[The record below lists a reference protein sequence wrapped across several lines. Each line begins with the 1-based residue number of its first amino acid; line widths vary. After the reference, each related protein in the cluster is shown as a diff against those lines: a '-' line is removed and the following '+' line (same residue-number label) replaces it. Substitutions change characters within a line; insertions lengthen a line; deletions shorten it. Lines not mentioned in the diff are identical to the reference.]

1 MCGTLAS
8 VSTLLTRVGFGPP
21 PEPERWRRFPSQL
34 RSGGEEAVFVG
45 WEPARQRRLAL
56 DHLEHRLLLTEQVL
70 VGSGDDRD
78 LAVGADAGR
87 LELLHGPGD
96 GVDLTLEAALEA
108 DEDLDGADGERRDDD
123 PFDELVG
130 VGPQQGA
137 VLERARFALGAVAH
151 HEAAGPDLR
160 GDACP
165 LPASRESTSSPATEP
180 GGEHGVDRRRWT
192 DPLGAFDPEPTD
204 VGGQVGVERRDR
216 IVWEEECGHGN
227 PHETSA
233 PAPRQGPA
241 PEGSALRPHR
251 PPADDGHRFAHSP
264 LPTRQRAS
272 MPAACGAEGGDV
284 VRCWCSVFGCCG

>member
-1 MCGTLAS
+1 M
-8 VSTLLTRVGFGPP
+8 
-21 PEPERWRRFPSQL
+21 
-34 RSGGEEAVFVG
+34 FVG

-56 DHLEHRLLLTEQVL
+56 DHFEHRLLLTEQVL
-70 VGSGDDRD
+70 VRAGDDRD

-151 HEAAGPDLR
+151 HEAAGAALR
-160 GDACP
+160 GNACP
-165 LPASRESTSSPATEP
+165 LPTSRESTSSPAPEP
-180 GGEHGVDRRRWT
+180 GGEHGVDRRSWT

-204 VGGQVGVERRDR
+204 VGGQVGVER
-216 IVWEEECGHGN
+216 
-227 PHETSA
+227 T
-233 PAPRQGPA
+233 
-241 PEGSALRPHR
+241 
-251 PPADDGHRFAHSP
+251 
-264 LPTRQRAS
+264 
-272 MPAACGAEGGDV
+272 
-284 VRCWCSVFGCCG
+284 